1 MIKNTILI
9 FFLFNFSLFSI
20 NLSEIKGMEKL
31 SNYNELKNKKIER
44 FYEDSRLVQRK
55 NGLLYYKDEKTPFT
69 GVQIYRENG
78 NIQQM
83 YFFYNGRIQGEGFD
97 YYENGNL
104 ALRMFFK
111 DDIKLNAIGYYRNGI
126 KSSELKY
133 LENISAKNK
142 NILDGKSLLYDKKG
156 NLFAEMQFKNNS
168 TVGQKQK
175 FYENNKLKYEF
186 IAGSELNE
194 PAKPSEYYIEYYD
207 NSDKVAMHCEE
218 KPNGSWTCKE
228 YKKDGTFKREKEY
241 PTVIYNQRGTKDWIN
256 YLLPVLKVFGL

>member
-104 ALRMFFK
+104 ALRMFFNN
-111 DDIKLNAIGYYRNGI
+111 DIKKNLIGYYENGI
-126 KSSELKY
+126 KSAEVELLKDPNARNQ
-133 LENISAKNK
+133 NIF
-142 NILDGKSLLYDKKG
+142 DGKSLLYDKKG
-156 NLFAEMQFKNNS
+156 NLFA
-168 TVGQKQK
+168 
-175 FYENNKLKYEF
+175 
-186 IAGSELNE
+186 
-194 PAKPSEYYIEYYD
+194 
-207 NSDKVAMHCEE
+207 
-218 KPNGSWTCKE
+218 
-228 YKKDGTFKREKEY
+228 
-241 PTVIYNQRGTKDWIN
+241 
-256 YLLPVLKVFGL
+256 